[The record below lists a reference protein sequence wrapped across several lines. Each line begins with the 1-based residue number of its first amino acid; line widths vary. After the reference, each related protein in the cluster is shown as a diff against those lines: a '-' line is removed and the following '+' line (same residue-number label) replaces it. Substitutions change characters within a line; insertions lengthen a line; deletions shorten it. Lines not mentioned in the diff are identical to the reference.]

1 MEDKYIL
8 ATREMMMWHYEKL
21 YPYLNS
27 KYNIVD
33 CCHSSANMD
42 KKSNSI
48 GTFFFGD
55 ISKELEVELREF
67 GFDVSYRNKKIK
79 VSKW

>member
-1 MEDKYIL
+1 MANNYIL
-8 ATREMMMWHYEKL
+8 ATREMLIYHYNYL
-21 YPYLNS
+21 YQYLNS
-27 KYNIVD
+27 KYHIVD
-33 CCHSSANMD
+33 CCHSSANLD

-67 GFDVSYRNKKIK
+67 GFDIAYRDKKIK
-79 VSKW
+79 VSSK